1 MKTEKKSLTVRELLE
16 AGGGLRK
23 LAVQDIPG
31 PEAYRCAMIVKAAD
45 VHIGLYEEQY
55 AKALSKYCA
64 EETDGRWKAKSPE
77 DREAFDRAVDELRQI
92 EVELEI
98 PVCRIRLG
106 DVKLS
111 GIDVIAL
118 EKLIEF
124 EDGEEDEHER
134 DHHQRAE

>member
-1 MKTEKKSLTVRELLE
+1 MKKRTVEMTIGELLS

-31 PEAYRCAMIVKAAD
+31 PEAYRCAMIIRAAD

-55 AKALSKYCA
+55 AKALSKYCT
-64 EETDGRWKAKSPE
+64 EEADGRWKARCRE
-77 DREAFDRAVDELRQI
+77 DREAFDRAVEELKQI
-92 EVELEI
+92 GVELEI

-106 DVKLS
+106 DVRLS

-124 EDGEEDEHER
+124 EDGEED
-134 DHHQRAE
+134 DHDGDHNQRAE